1 MAYASY
7 MSHNRVIRDYYITYN
22 ASQPMD
28 LPQIGLL
35 LKDARKRTRRTQAE
49 LAQALGM
56 SRATLSALE
65 GGRCEEIGIRKLTAL
80 LEAVGLDLVVRPR
93 KTRPTLDDLRA
104 ERRNEKGRA

>member
-1 MAYASY
+1 MTLSE
-7 MSHNRVIRDYYITYN
+7 
-22 ASQPMD
+22 
-28 LPQIGLL
+28 IGIL
-35 LKDARKRTRRTQAE
+35 LKDARKRARRTQGE

-80 LEAVGLDLVVRPR
+80 LEAVGLDLTVGTR

-104 ERRNEKGRA
+104 SRRDEKARS